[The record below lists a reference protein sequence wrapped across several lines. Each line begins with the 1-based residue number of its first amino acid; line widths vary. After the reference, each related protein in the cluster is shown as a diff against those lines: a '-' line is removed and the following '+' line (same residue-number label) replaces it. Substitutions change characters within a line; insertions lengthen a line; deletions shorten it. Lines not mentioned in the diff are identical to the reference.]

1 MNKQWKNIAVRRS
14 TVFTAALI
22 TVAGLG
28 FQSCSDDDGN
38 FTAVDDQNPVIKL
51 STDHL
56 RTEPG
61 REFTISGEVTD
72 ADGIRSIR
80 LVNEDMYLD
89 KTINLL
95 ELYPDTLFHTYQLS
109 YNYTA
114 GTDWADDEEYPVK
127 ITAEDVVGNT
137 AEVEQLVTP
146 DGDFTAPEFTSA
158 PSQNITV
165 LLQNPK
171 LTLNCSVSDN
181 KALKYIKVSVPGLD
195 INDSVAI
202 SGTAYDF
209 KKVYT
214 VPQTEASYEMTLTVG
229 DAFDNTATSTS
240 TISVSEMPDFEKM
253 YLADV
258 TEASQLTSD
267 LFGVPMLIDHTGAYQ
282 YTAHYYNQK
291 AGTGIRFIPQKADFN
306 PICFGIDPNTNN
318 TLTSDPAQA
327 QPIVL
332 PNVGYYEI
340 KFNAITGEYSVSTY
354 KPTSEPFPQGQTTTI
369 NGQSGKYELAL
380 AGSGLPGAGDWSVN
394 DPLVLTQ
401 DPNNPYL
408 FYTECKLTKGTEVG
422 FTITPKDFSG
432 SGWWVEPYWRF
443 ENGNNDSGENEY
455 NTKNGGNNMTNVIV
469 PADGTYRFEFDS
481 ELLRSRFYLV
491 K

>member
-1 MNKQWKNIAVRRS
+1 MNKQWKNIVVHRS
-14 TVFTAALI
+14 TAFAATLMA
-22 TVAGLG
+22 VVGLG
-28 FQSCSDDDGN
+28 LQSCSDDDGN
-38 FTAVDDQNPVIKL
+38 FTAVDDQNPVITL
-51 STDHL
+51 ATDHL
-56 RTEPG
+56 QTEPG
-61 REFTISGEVTD
+61 REFTIAGEVTD

-80 LVNEDMYLD
+80 LVNDGMNLD

-95 ELYPDTLFHTYQLS
+95 ELYPDTLFHTYQLA

-114 GTDWADDEEYPVK
+114 SADWTEDMQFPVE

-137 AEVEQLVTP
+137 TVVEQLISP

-171 LTLNCSVSDN
+171 LTLNCSMSDN
-181 KALKYIKVSVPGLD
+181 KALKYIKVSVPGLG
-195 INDSVAI
+195 INDSVTI

-214 VPQTEASYEMTLTVG
+214 LPQTETSYEMTLTVG
-229 DAFDNTATSTS
+229 DTSDNTATSTS
-240 TISVSEMPDFEKM
+240 TINVSEMPDFEKM

-258 TEASQLTSD
+258 TDASQLTSD
-267 LFGVPMLIDHTGAYQ
+267 LFGVPMLIEHTGSYQ

-291 AGTGIRFIPQKADFN
+291 AGTGIRFIPQKTDFN

-318 TLTSDPAQA
+318 TLTSDPSQA

-332 PNVGYYEI
+332 PEVGYYEI
-340 KFNAITGEYSVSTY
+340 KFNAVTGEYSVSTY
-354 KPTSEPFPQGQTTTI
+354 TPKSTPFPQGEHVTI
-369 NGQSGKYELAL
+369 NGIDETYQLAL
-380 AGSGLPGAGDWSVN
+380 AGAGLPGVGNWSTA
-394 DPLVLTQ
+394 DPLLLTQ
-401 DPNNPYL
+401 DAKNKYL
-408 FYTECKLTKGTEVG
+408 FYTEYKLTKGTEVE
-422 FTITPKDFSG
+422 FTITPKDA
-432 SGWWVEPYWRF
+432 SGWWIEPYWRF
-443 ENGNNDSGENEY
+443 ENGNNDSKENEY
-455 NTKNGGNNMTNVIV
+455 NTKNGGNNMTKVTV
-469 PADGTYRFEFDS
+469 PTDGTYRFEFDT